1 MGSGQDVRI
10 GFVSSFDAGSGT
22 ASIYYPD
29 RSGMVTQKLKIF
41 APFGCRQTLA
51 KDDQVL
57 VLHLSNGGE
66 AGVVIGK
73 IVDGGA
79 SIAAQGGGITLS
91 GAAGSITL
99 ADLIRIKNKV
109 L

>member
-1 MGSGQDVRI
+1 MGSRQDVRI

-29 RSGMVTQKLKIF
+29 RSGMVTQKMKIF

-66 AGVVIGK
+66 AGVIIGK
-73 IVDGGA
+73 IADGGLLCRDK
-79 SIAAQGGGITLS
+79 GGGC
-91 GAAGSITL
+91 
-99 ADLIRIKNKV
+99 
-109 L
+109 

>member
-1 MGSGQDVRI
+1 MGSSQDVRI
-10 GFVSSFDAGSGT
+10 GFVSSFDAGTGT

-29 RSGMVTQKLKIF
+29 RSGMVTQKMKVF
-41 APFGCRQTLA
+41 APLGCRQTLV

-73 IVDGGA
+73 IMDGGA
-79 SIAAQGGGITLS
+79 SITAQGGGITFS
-91 GAAGSITL
+91 GSPGSITL
-99 ADLIRIKNKV
+99 AELIRIKNKV